1 MRIKSIESD
10 PIDYC
15 LHGWD
20 VMRLSAQE
28 KDAVKEEL
36 VRCLRTEKEIR
47 KIVIFGSFL
56 HADDPHDLDVAIFQ
70 DSSESYLPLALKYR
84 RKTRSIAHR
93 LPLDILP
100 LTSGGSNDPFLREIA
115 QGEVI
120 YER

>member
-1 MRIKSIESD
+1 M
-10 PIDYC
+10 
-15 LHGWD
+15 G
-20 VMRLSAQE
+20 LSARE

-56 HADDPHDLDVAIFQ
+56 HSDDPHDLDVAIFQ

-84 RKTRSIAHR
+84 RKTRSIARR

-100 LTSGGSNDPFLREIA
+100 LTLRGSNDSFLREIA
-115 QGEVI
+115 QGEII